1 MSNRKKFN
9 IRSLRVQLIAILIAI
24 ALLPVGVLGSF
35 AYYKANKI
43 ITDEFHRSTA
53 ETLRE
58 VNRGIDNYFGGIA
71 GAIDALAD
79 NVNLKEIDIHP
90 NYEPFTKDTLKNV
103 ESTREDIKSVYLALP
118 SKKMIIY
125 PQAALPSDYDPTTRP
140 WYKSA
145 VDNKG
150 KIVFTDP
157 YKDAETGKMTISV
170 SKVVENNNK
179 IVGVLSV
186 DIDLSKLSEIL
197 NQVTIGE
204 KGYAFMTTS
213 KGIMMAH
220 PDSSLL
226 GGDVVTTLA
235 YWENA
240 KKNETGF
247 QTFAYKG
254 EDKFIS
260 YTTNKGTGWRIM
272 ASLPVTELT
281 KNTKDI
287 GNLTLL
293 VIVIIGVISIILAV
307 FVSNSISAKL
317 NKLKN
322 TFEKAAEGDLTVGVE
337 MHSKDEFEEVGN
349 HFNTMMRRIGELILN
364 VKSSAD
370 VIFKN
375 SESISK
381 MATETSSAIN
391 EVALT
396 IDQVAQ
402 GASETSQDIQTGV
415 DAVNVLAGQ
424 IDEIDGLASEMI
436 RISDKSNSLGQDGLK
451 VMNKL
456 TETTEKN
463 NKASESVGQVVSEM
477 DTTTGQ
483 IGMITDTI
491 NSIAAQTNLLALNAA
506 IEAARAGEA
515 GRGFSVVA
523 DEIRKL
529 AEQSTAATNQIQS
542 LIEAIKNK
550 SVKAVQ
556 SMAEAHSIVGEQN
569 KAVSDTRDI
578 FNKILESINE
588 MVEEIKQVQSS
599 IIKTN
604 KGKQEIVSRMQNIS
618 AVSEESS
625 ASAEEVSATTQEVTA
640 AMSEFANSSIE
651 LQELSKQLEVQIN
664 KFKL

>member
-1 MSNRKKFN
+1 MSNRKRLN
-9 IRSLRVQLIAILIAI
+9 IKSLRVKLIAILIAL
-24 ALLPVGVLGSF
+24 ALLPVGILGSF
-35 AYYKANKI
+35 AYYKANKV

-79 NVNLKEIDIHP
+79 NVNLKEVDIYP
-90 NYEPFTKDTLKNV
+90 NYEPFTKDSLKNV
-103 ESTREDIKSVYLALP
+103 ESTRDDIKSVYLALP

-140 WYKSA
+140 WYKNA

-170 SKVVENNNK
+170 SKVVEKNNK
-179 IVGVLSV
+179 MVGVLSV
-186 DIDLSKLSEIL
+186 DIDLTKLSETL
-197 NQVTIGE
+197 NSVKIGE

-220 PDSSLL
+220 PDNSLL

-247 QTFAYKG
+247 QTFVYKG

-260 YTTNKGTGWRIM
+260 YTTNKGTGWRLM
-272 ASLPVTELT
+272 ASLPVTELADH
-281 KNTKDI
+281 TKDI

-293 VIVIIGVISIILAV
+293 VIAIVGVISIILAV

-317 NKLKN
+317 DKLKN

-337 MHSKDEFEEVGN
+337 MYSKDEFEEVGN

-424 IDEIDGLASEMI
+424 IDEIDGLASQMI
-436 RISDKSNSLGQDGLK
+436 KISDKSNSLGQDGLK

-491 NSIAAQTNLLALNAA
+491 NNIAAQTNLLALNAA

-556 SMAEAHSIVGEQN
+556 SMTEAQSIVGEQN
-569 KAVSDTRDI
+569 QAVANTRDI
-578 FNKILESINE
+578 FNKILESIGE

-640 AMSEFANSSIE
+640 AMSEFANSSVE

>member
-1 MSNRKKFN
+1 
-9 IRSLRVQLIAILIAI
+9 
-24 ALLPVGVLGSF
+24 
-35 AYYKANKI
+35 
-43 ITDEFHRSTA
+43 
-53 ETLRE
+53 
-58 VNRGIDNYFGGIA
+58 
-71 GAIDALAD
+71 
-79 NVNLKEIDIHP
+79 
-90 NYEPFTKDTLKNV
+90 
-103 ESTREDIKSVYLALP
+103 
-118 SKKMIIY
+118 
-125 PQAALPSDYDPTTRP
+125 
-140 WYKSA
+140 
-145 VDNKG
+145 
-150 KIVFTDP
+150 
-157 YKDAETGKMTISV
+157 
-170 SKVVENNNK
+170 
-179 IVGVLSV
+179 
-186 DIDLSKLSEIL
+186 
-197 NQVTIGE
+197 
-204 KGYAFMTTS
+204 
-213 KGIMMAH
+213 
-220 PDSSLL
+220 
-226 GGDVVTTLA
+226 
-235 YWENA
+235 
-240 KKNETGF
+240 
-247 QTFAYKG
+247 
-254 EDKFIS
+254 
-260 YTTNKGTGWRIM
+260 
-272 ASLPVTELT
+272 
-281 KNTKDI
+281 
-287 GNLTLL
+287 
-293 VIVIIGVISIILAV
+293 
-307 FVSNSISAKL
+307 
-317 NKLKN
+317 
-322 TFEKAAEGDLTVGVE
+322 

-381 MATETSSAIN
+381 MATETSSAVN

-424 IDEIDGLASEMI
+424 IDEIDVLASEMI
-436 RISDKSNSLGQDGLK
+436 KISDKSNSLGQDGLK

-491 NSIAAQTNLLALNAA
+491 NNIAAQTNLLALNAA

-556 SMAEAHSIVGEQN
+556 SMAEAQSIVGEQN

-578 FNKILESINE
+578 FNKILESIGE

-599 IIKTN
+599 IIQTN

-640 AMSEFANSSIE
+640 AMSEFANSSVE
-651 LQELSKQLEVQIN
+651 LQELSKQLEIQIN